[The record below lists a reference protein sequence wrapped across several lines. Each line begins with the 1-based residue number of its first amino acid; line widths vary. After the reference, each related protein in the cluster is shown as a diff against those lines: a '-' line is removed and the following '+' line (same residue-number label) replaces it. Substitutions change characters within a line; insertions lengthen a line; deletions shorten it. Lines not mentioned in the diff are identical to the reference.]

1 MVEVKAYARV
11 EPVNAPLIVVNMVFM
26 DAVERPMDYDL
37 AAKSV
42 RVLVRND
49 DLQIA
54 KRRWVTPHFDIS
66 QNVVVTT
73 NEGETPSENWI
84 KVTFENLEKSA
95 WEGFISVTARKRDST
110 LEKGVWGDLQTAISC
125 TVNLT
130 NKSEGAVPPPEK
142 LADEYAI
149 ALCTKLQ
156 QVSQKIAY
164 LSKPDLPNLWSMK
177 ISPADQ
183 SSILRQT
190 IEAGKDLIIIEDH
203 LRHSATGQYA
213 HPKLEYASAKK
224 DEQKENE
231 EGDNEE

>member
-1 MVEVKAYARV
+1 MAEGVVEVKAYARV

-110 LEKGVWGDLQTAISC
+110 LRESAAPREKASYNGRKTCDD
-125 TVNLT
+125 
-130 NKSEGAVPPPEK
+130 PPLK
-142 LADEYAI
+142 NA
-149 ALCTKLQ
+149 ALLFVVTLL
-156 QVSQKIAY
+156 VFLLLIF
-164 LSKPDLPNLWSMK
+164 
-177 ISPADQ
+177 
-183 SSILRQT
+183 LR
-190 IEAGKDLIIIEDH
+190 
-203 LRHSATGQYA
+203 
-213 HPKLEYASAKK
+213 
-224 DEQKENE
+224 
-231 EGDNEE
+231 